1 MRRTSI
7 VSHLLNTYY
16 KPAFLYRSLTFFL
29 TAGTIKVIVV
39 GNGAVGKT
47 SMIQRFC
54 KGGFGNDYIKTLGVD
69 FIEKPDYRVD
79 SIDDAVTMN
88 VWDTAGQE
96 EYDAVTAQYY
106 RDMNTA
112 PCLVRRYYTVRA
124 PPNLT
129 SILIV
134 SPQNYGR
141 KKTKIC
147 LAVKHK
153 MFALG
158 AGGGR
163 GGGG

>member
-106 RDMNTA
+106 RGGHHASRSSPAVQRPRFGARSLRFSQRPTHVTA
-112 PCLVRRYYTVRA
+112 RRA
-124 PPNLT
+124 
-129 SILIV
+129 
-134 SPQNYGR
+134 
-141 KKTKIC
+141 
-147 LAVKHK
+147 
-153 MFALG
+153 
-158 AGGGR
+158 GR
-163 GGGG
+163 GGRMRACLLHYG